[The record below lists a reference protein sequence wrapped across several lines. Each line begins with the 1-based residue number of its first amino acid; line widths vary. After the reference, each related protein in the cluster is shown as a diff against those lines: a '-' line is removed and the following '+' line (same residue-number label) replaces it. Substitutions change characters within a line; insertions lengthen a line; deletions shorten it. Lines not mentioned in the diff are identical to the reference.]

1 MKIVHLSNNDIGGAG
16 IATVRLH
23 KALLASGVA
32 STLLTK
38 QKHSEDIP
46 RHFQYDARNSFIKR
60 AFVKIGLQK
69 DELKE
74 NALSHLAGRPA
85 GHEHFSFPFSEL
97 DLATHHAVKDA
108 DLIHLHWV
116 SDGFLDFPSFFGKI
130 NKPVVWT
137 LHDMNPFTGGCHHAD
152 DCSRYKE
159 NCIACPQLKN
169 TIDENYA
176 SEMQRLKMNTL
187 SEAGIKMQIISP
199 SRWLMNCSAESKIFG
214 GMEHHAIPNL
224 ADVSSFFSKDKDEC
238 RKKLGIPPDKKI
250 ILFVAKDSDNPRKGI
265 QYLEAAMEKMSAE
278 YVVCSVGKTK
288 NAFPGA
294 INFDYVNDVAKL
306 NEIYNAADVFVLP
319 SLAENFP
326 NTICEAL
333 LCGTPVVAF
342 DTGGIPELISL
353 INGRLAEYKN
363 ASSLREQIKYVLSNP
378 GEFRKE
384 EIAVDAQQRFDPEKI
399 VKAHMK
405 VYESFNVN

>member
-16 IATVRLH
+16 IAAVRLH
-23 KALLASGVA
+23 KALLANGVA

-38 QKHSEDIP
+38 QKHSNDIP
-46 RHFQYDARNSFIKR
+46 EHFQFDDGVSFIKR
-60 AFVKIGLQK
+60 AAVKIGVIQDK
-69 DELKE
+69 LKTD
-74 NALSHLAGRPA
+74 ALLHLAGRPA
-85 GHEHFSFPFSEL
+85 GYEHFSFPFSEL
-97 DLATHHAVKDA
+97 DLATHHAVRDA

-137 LHDMNPFTGGCHHAD
+137 LHDMNPFTGGCHHSD
-152 DCSRYKE
+152 NCDGYKL
-159 NCIACPQLKN
+159 NCMACPQLKN

-176 SEMQRLKMNTL
+176 AEILRLKMKTL
-187 SEAGIKMQIISP
+187 SEAGIKMKIISP
-199 SRWLMNCSAESKIFG
+199 SRWLMNCSLQSKLFSTL
-214 GMEHHAIPNL
+214 EHHAIPNI
-224 ADVSSFFSKDKDEC
+224 ADVRSFFSKDKNEC

-265 QYLEAAMEKMSAE
+265 QYLEAAMEKLSAE
-278 YVVCSVGKTK
+278 YLVCSVGKTG
-288 NAFPGA
+288 NAFPGS
-294 INFDYVNDVAKL
+294 INFDYVNELEKL
-306 NEIYNAADVFVLP
+306 NRIYNAADVFVLP

-342 DTGGIPELISL
+342 DTGGIPELINEK
-353 INGRLAEYKN
+353 NGRLAEYKN
-363 ASSLREQIKYVLSNP
+363 AQSLKDRLEYVLSNP
-378 GEFRKE
+378 GEFHKD
-384 EIAVDAQQRFDPEKI
+384 EIADDARKRFDSAEI

-405 VYESFNVN
+405 VYGSFNVN